1 MSFYVELPIL
11 LFLYLGWKFV
21 KKTRLVR
28 LEEMDLET
36 DVYVVVP
43 GEIEKDWE
51 GWKGRVQ
58 TVVRWIF

>member
-1 MSFYVELPIL
+1 M
-11 LFLYLGWKFV
+11 

-43 GEIEKDWE
+43 GEVKKDRE
-51 GWKGRVQ
+51 GWKGRVL
-58 TVVRWIF
+58 TVFRWIF